1 MNVLTSHLYVI
12 DTPAPTVN
20 VLELADSSV
29 NFVRSVQRW
38 KLLGGLLWSYRK

>member
-1 MNVLTSHLYVI
+1 MMLILKNKEVLMNVLTSHLYVI

-29 NFVRSVQRW
+29 NFVRSVQR
-38 KLLGGLLWSYRK
+38 